1 MTLMEAVGKVGWYLK
16 EVSGETAYDRWVEH
30 RLAHHSGAP
39 IPSRREF
46 ERKRMDDRDA
56 KPQQRCC

>member
-1 MTLMEAVGKVGWYLK
+1 MTLREAAGKVRWYLK
-16 EVSGETAYDRWVEH
+16 EVSGETAYDRYVAHRQEH
-30 RLAHHSGAP
+30 HPGEPL
-39 IPSRREF
+39 PSRRDF